1 MCLRRGELHDAFQ
14 PFKVLIKR
22 VFNRALNRGGMREHP
37 PCQPDRPESRKA
49 TANPPHRPSGI
60 PRRDVGPVRDIPGLR
75 IVTSLSNSFRSR
87 TANEQAER
95 KRECARCPGC
105 RR

>member
-1 MCLRRGELHDAFQ
+1 MRVARDAFQ

-49 TANPPHRPSGI
+49 TANPPHRAFD
-60 PRRDVGPVRDIPGLR
+60 DVALDVRDTPGLR